1 LKENYPG
8 IYEGWIGSTGG
19 NFKFGMNVGHVLGKQ
34 FVSLRLGKV
43 YARNFQD
50 NPTLPFYFEL
60 ALVKVW

>member
-1 LKENYPG
+1 
-8 IYEGWIGSTGG
+8 
-19 NFKFGMNVGHVLGKQ
+19 MNVGHVLGKQ